1 MYDPMSVRPPSTST
15 PAAVPEVSDPV
26 VSRASPEARSVVPA
40 DGFDGSNPILPER
53 APAGP
58 RLAPVQARALWP
70 LSPARPA
77 ADALQ
82 FIQALDARLGLSP
95 AAQADRTATM
105 GEDAHTFFRA
115 NPGLFHADLKD
126 AFAGSAQLLDRPAPQ
141 VLILG
146 DVHLKNFGTL
156 RGPDGAAVFAPND
169 FDQAAPGSPEADLQ
183 RLAVS
188 LTLTAQAAGLSGEE
202 TAGLVE
208 QLGQSYA
215 KEVARLAASGQP
227 ALPYLTAAEAEG
239 KIAERI
245 EKADGET
252 PQDLLAELLEKGDTR
267 FLRNEEL
274 REPGAAEAER
284 IRAAVASHELA
295 LNDQASGVERPLR
308 VLDVVEKLGSGGSSR
323 GLPRHYAL
331 VAGAGPGAAPVVLE
345 LKELAPMAL
354 QDPGA
359 SRGDALLAAQRLR
372 ELGGAHN
379 PLGGAVA
386 QGERTLFIRELEPEK
401 GDLKAKDLD
410 SEKELLQAAEQT
422 GLLLARQH
430 ALTPAQAGR
439 LADWIGG
446 EGKQLGQSLQGFASE
461 YAAQVQADY
470 AAFIR

>member
-1 MYDPMSVRPPSTST
+1 MNVRALSTST
-15 PAAVPEVSDPV
+15 PAAVPEVPARP
-26 VSRASPEARSVVPA
+26 VSRSPGETPSVPG
-40 DGFDGSNPILPER
+40 DGFDGSNPVALR
-53 APAGP
+53 AAPAGSP
-58 RLAPVQARALWP
+58 LAPVQARALWP
-70 LSPARPA
+70 LSPGRSS

-82 FIQALDARLGLSP
+82 YIQALDARLALSP
-95 AAQADRTATM
+95 ASQADRTATM

-115 NPGLFHADLKD
+115 NPGLFHADLQGV
-126 AFAGSAQLLDRPAPQ
+126 FAGSTQLLVRPAPT

-169 FDQAAPGSPEADLQ
+169 FDQAAPGSPEADLE

-188 LTLTAQAAGLSGEE
+188 LTLTARAAGLNEE
-202 TAGLVE
+202 EVAGLVE
-208 QLGQSYA
+208 QLGQSYSE
-215 KEVARLAASGQP
+215 EVARIAASGQP
-227 ALPYLTAAEAEG
+227 ARPYLTADQAKG
-239 KIAERI
+239 KIADRI

-252 PQDLLAELLEKGDTR
+252 RQDLLGELLEKGDTR

-274 REPGAAEAER
+274 LEPSPADAER
-284 IRAAVASHELA
+284 IRAAVASHELT
-295 LNDQASGVERPLR
+295 LGDQAAGVERPLR

-331 VAGAGPGAAPVVLE
+331 VAGAGTGAAPVVLE

-354 QDPGA
+354 QDTGA

-386 QGERTLFIRELEPEK
+386 QGDRTLFIRELEPEK
-401 GDLKAKDLD
+401 GDLKGKDLD

-430 ALTPAQAGR
+430 ALTPDQALA

-446 EGKQLGQSLQGFASE
+446 EGKQLGKALQGFASE
-461 YAAQVQADY
+461 YAAQVEADY
-470 AAFIR
+470 AAFTR